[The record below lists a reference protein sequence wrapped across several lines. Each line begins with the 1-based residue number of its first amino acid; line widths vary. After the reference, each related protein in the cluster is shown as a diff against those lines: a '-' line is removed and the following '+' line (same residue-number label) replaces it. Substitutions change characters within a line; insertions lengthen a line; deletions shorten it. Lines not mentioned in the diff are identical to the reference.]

1 MCGNRFD
8 DRANSCRTTKYAVAA
23 VTCQFVYRVVLLVA
37 VAAVTCQFV
46 YRVVL
51 LVAVAAVTCQ
61 FVYRVVLLVYC

>member
-1 MCGNRFD
+1 
-8 DRANSCRTTKYAVAA
+8 
-23 VTCQFVYRVVLLVA
+23 